1 MSTTSPNLTQQY
13 AAGLTSYL
21 AHGDEAGLHRAY
33 ELGRRA
39 IAEGLGVMEL
49 AAAHEATL
57 TGLLAACGEPQDH
70 LSTCR
75 RAATFFSESLWP
87 FEMMQRGF
95 SEANRNLRDLS
106 VTLARRNVELRHA
119 NEELG
124 REIVERKRVEQ
135 ALRHTETQLRTLS
148 QQVLTAQEE
157 ERKRISRELHDEVG
171 QALTAINLNLTMLIN
186 KDPNQP
192 LAGRLA
198 DLQRLLQQTM
208 ETIHDFTRELRPAM
222 LDHLGLVPALRAYVR
237 NFQKRTG
244 LRVLLRATTE
254 VESLGMEEKTVLYR
268 VTQEGLTNVAKHAH
282 AHRAAVLIRRAE
294 EVIQME
300 VRDDGRSF
308 CVEKIL
314 GHNNGRKRLGLLGI
328 QERVRLVKGDF
339 CVQSE
344 SGKGTIVRVKIPW
357 KIGGVKAN

>member
-1 MSTTSPNLTQQY
+1 MTPTAANLIQQY
-13 AAGLTSYL
+13 AEGLVSYL
-21 AHGDEAGLHRAY
+21 RHGDEAALHLAY

-39 IAEGLGVMEL
+39 MAEGLGVMEL

-57 TGLLAACGEPQDH
+57 ARLLAERGETQEH

-95 SEANRNLRDLS
+95 AEANRNLRDVN
-106 VTLARRNVELRHA
+106 VTLAKRNVELRGA
-119 NEELG
+119 NEELN
-124 REIVERKRVEQ
+124 REIEERKRVELM
-135 ALRHTETQLRTLS
+135 LRQTEAELRTLS

-171 QALTAINLNLTMLIN
+171 QALTAINMNLTMLV
-186 KDPNQP
+186 KQAQMHP

-198 DLQRLLQQTM
+198 DLQGMLQTTM

-244 LRVLLRATTE
+244 LRVLLRATTA
-254 VESLGMEEKTVLYR
+254 VEHLGMEEKTVLYR
-268 VTQEGLTNVAKHAH
+268 VTQEGLTNVVKHAR
-282 AHRAAVLIRRAE
+282 ASRAAVVIRRAQN
-294 EVIQME
+294 VIKME
-300 VRDDGRSF
+300 VRDDGRAF

-314 GHNNGRKRLGLLGI
+314 GHNGRKRLGLLGI
-328 QERVRLVKGDF
+328 QERVRLVNGDF
-339 CVQSE
+339 CVKSE
-344 SGKGTIVRVKIPW
+344 SGKGTIVRVQIPW